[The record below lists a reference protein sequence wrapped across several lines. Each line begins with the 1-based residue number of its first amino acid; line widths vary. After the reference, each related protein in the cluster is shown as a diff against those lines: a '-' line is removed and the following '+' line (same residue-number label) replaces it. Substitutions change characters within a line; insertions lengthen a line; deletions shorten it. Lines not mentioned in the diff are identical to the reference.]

1 LKRLEVLPVAT
12 LLVLVYA
19 LVGGVLVI
27 VSAVAHVDP
36 DLRLS
41 FSDYLSRMVV
51 ATAGLAVGRGII
63 GHAKTRTAR
72 R

>member
-1 LKRLEVLPVAT
+1 LKRLEILPVAT

-19 LVGGVLVI
+19 LVGGILVI

-36 DLRLS
+36 VGR
-41 FSDYLSRMVV
+41 
-51 ATAGLAVGRGII
+51 GIIGRGII
-63 GHAKTRTAR
+63 GHAKTRTTR